1 MRRAFI
7 ALGIIIFLLYCW
19 ASVVY
24 ENAVDIPD
32 YKTVTVDLMNGMSK
46 AEWDKNQQAQL
57 TWLMDLENRKYQLP
71 VDSKDGSPEKPL
83 TSDDFSRFIAKAPAG
98 QPALVQLRDTSAI
111 YELVGRKYLLRD
123 TIRNPQDPDGDPL
136 YYGGVPV
143 EKKMLD
149 DLRGKGFHHITV
161 TGHAA
166 PVNFQI
172 GTSLM
177 IVVIFFTL
185 VAALMPILWNPF
197 IAMLEKRRKELDM
210 GAEAE
215 RQNQVEKFSFEE
227 EKRRRNDELA
237 RNLQAKRLDAERDTA
252 KQAAAIIKEA
262 RDKERSEK
270 VEGLRQLGATA
281 ASTREEMEKRIPEL
295 AKEVADALTPGK
307 GGARW
312 DGLKDSNKS

>member
-57 TWLMDLENRKYQLP
+57 TWLMDLENRRYQLP
-71 VDSKDGSPEKPL
+71 VDSKDSVSPDKPL
-83 TSDDFSRFIAKAPAG
+83 TSDDFSRFIARTPAG
-98 QPALVQLRDTSAI
+98 QPARMQLRDTSKI

-123 TIRNPQDPDGDPL
+123 TIRNPKDPDGEPFYL
-136 YYGGVPV
+136 GGVPV
-143 EKKMLD
+143 EKAMLD
-149 DLRGKGFHHITV
+149 DLRAKGIHSITV

-166 PVNFQI
+166 PVNFQV

-177 IVVIFFTL
+177 ICVIFLTL

-197 IAMLEKRRKELDM
+197 IAMLERRRKELDM

-215 RQNQVEKFSFEE
+215 RQNQVEKYAFEE

-252 KQAAAIIKEA
+252 RQAAQILKEA

-281 ASTREEMEKRIPEL
+281 AGTREEMEKRIPEL
-295 AKEVADALTPGK
+295 AREVADALTPGK
-307 GGARW
+307 GAARDGA
-312 DGLKDSNKS
+312 KNS